1 MHAEFYLLFRNFMLL
16 GTNELLKINFSYWT
30 LSATLISYH
39 ITSALFTRD
48 TFWRIIFTF
57 LKLFTYPNDNL
68 ESTKLFK
75 QNFHQPIFSY
85 FRFSNSR
92 IHSDLWNSLQI
103 NKANTWLW
111 SRRLNL
117 MQNMIRKEP
126 CDTGHIL
133 LLH

>member
-75 QNFHQPIFSY
+75 
-85 FRFSNSR
+85 
-92 IHSDLWNSLQI
+92 
-103 NKANTWLW
+103 
-111 SRRLNL
+111 
-117 MQNMIRKEP
+117 
-126 CDTGHIL
+126 
-133 LLH
+133 